1 MQAMTTKKTQTTFS
15 EAREAFPTPL
25 VLVPPPLLV
34 TAPAP
39 LADALEGVKDPG
51 EYSNWHSWSRLSSS
65 PRALVTV
72 MGGHE
77 KPSGVSVSVT
87 VVVVVVTV
95 WIVYPTIE
103 VLVIRQLG
111 PSAVARGFTEGAP
124 APVLEEVVEMSV
136 GGG

>member
-1 MQAMTTKKTQTTFS
+1 
-15 EAREAFPTPL
+15 
-25 VLVPPPLLV
+25 
-34 TAPAP
+34 
-39 LADALEGVKDPG
+39 
-51 EYSNWHSWSRLSSS
+51 
-65 PRALVTV
+65 
-72 MGGHE
+72 MGRHE

-87 VVVVVVTV
+87 VIVVVVTV

-124 APVLEEVVEMSV
+124 VPVLEEVVEISV

>member
-1 MQAMTTKKTQTTFS
+1 MTTKKTQSTFS
-15 EAREAFPTPL
+15 EAGEAFPTPL
-25 VLVPPPLLV
+25 VLVSPPLLV
-34 TAPAP
+34 AAPAP
-39 LADALEGVKDPG
+39 LADDVLEGVKDPG

-72 MGGHE
+72 MGRHE

-87 VVVVVVTV
+87 VIVVVVTV

-124 APVLEEVVEMSV
+124 VPVLEEVVEISV